1 MSHHHLALVLVSFA
15 TAASSNLALATPLEF
30 SPGAPWQAALAAGS
44 DGAWR
49 AIIAASKLPSD
60 PADGP
65 QLPGVAQFNVV
76 G

>member
-1 MSHHHLALVLVSFA
+1 MSHHHCVLAVLLA

-60 PADGP
+60 PADGL